1 MARTFVTASSH
12 ALSAAAVPAT
22 AVPLTLAA
30 WVKTDDNTKAL
41 NILQIRTAFTDLF
54 RLRTSI
60 AGKVVAQTGQASVFV
75 TATSSATLANN
86 TWTHVAAVFATAS
99 SRIVYVA
106 GVNSGSDSN
115 SSTPS
120 GVNTTDIG
128 SGSDTGATF
137 QVAWPAIWTAA
148 LSAGEVAAL
157 AAGLDPRLL
166 QSQRAALSD
175 FWPLIG
181 ASPEPDAIA
190 AARNFTVTGATRSDD
205 PGNLIYATGRTRQ
218 VPPGNRYVGAA

>member
-30 WVKTDDNTKAL
+30 WIKTDDNTKAL

-148 LSAGEVAAL
+148 LSAGEIAAL
-157 AAGLDPRLL
+157 ATGLDPRLL
-166 QSQRAALSD
+166 QTQRSALK
-175 FWPLIG
+175 FLTPLTG
-181 ASPEPDAIA
+181 ASPEVDVIGGLSM
-190 AARNFTVTGATRSDD
+190 TVTNATRADD
-205 PGNLIYATGRTRQ
+205 PTKLIYGTGRPR
-218 VPPGNRYVGAA
+218 PNGNRFVYAV

>member
-30 WVKTDDNTKAL
+30 WIKTDDNTKAL
-41 NILQIRTAFTDLF
+41 NILQIRVAFTDLF

-75 TATSSATLANN
+75 TATSTATLANN
-86 TWTHVAAVFATAS
+86 TWTHVAAVFATTA
-99 SRIVYVA
+99 SRIVYVS

-148 LSAGEVAAL
+148 LSAGEIAAL
-157 AAGLDPRLL
+157 ATGLDPRLL
-166 QSQRAALSD
+166 QTQRASLVD
-175 FWPLIG
+175 FWPLLG
-181 ASPEPDAIA
+181 TSPELDVIT
-190 AARNFTVTGATRSDD
+190 AARNLTVTGATRSDD
-205 PGNLIYATGRTRQ
+205 PGNLIYGTGRSR
-218 VPPGNRYVGAA
+218 PNGNRFVYAV